1 MLSAG
6 VASYNSVVF
15 ALLFATTSWPS
26 FCAALPSFKQLLRRG
41 DLWLDYSSPTPSP
54 EDGPPL
60 SANAIRDPAYLPYH
74 IGAIVGAYG
83 VSLIIIALL
92 LLALLK
98 TRRIRIR
105 NGELPE
111 EERGLLA
118 FNTFTQQFLSEEE
131 YKKQLEQHQNQQFQ
145 AEQYQAGQFHPEQFQ
160 QEQFYPEQQQLGQSL
175 GQKLSLQ
182 TDLPPH
188 TRNYSLPSASP
199 LTARDRLGGPLSPAK
214 SQFSIATAH
223 SPTSTIL
230 ACGIDLSVDQTIVG
244 RDRAMAQNQLEEMYR
259 HVMEQERAKAEGR
272 AYEPPPMLTS
282 PSTKSV
288 NTMPPTPGSTK
299 RERNKPSNLNL
310 AQDNKKE
317 SRGSSLLSFLKS
329 PRKNKAQ
336 GSGMV
341 ISSPILTPM
350 SGTFP
355 RHDEQEMNPIP
366 PRHYA
371 PPAPPPVPQGTSD
384 LPFRRAGNNAGSS
397 SQHLPTPDIS
407 PVSTQSIDSRIDA
420 AVGRPLTA
428 GRREPSHNRDHSA
441 ATDAEPPSAT
451 SSTSTSGLV
460 GLPTSPKP
468 GVNRFPSLDSLPASP
483 RPGQQSFS
491 RPNAPSAVRAGGAL
505 PFRAYEPAVTSPS
518 AASFGTTKQTVFTR
532 ADPNGALSPGMPTGG
547 RTPWTGAPVPYTP
560 YQPFS
565 PVIPVTPSLMS
576 KADRKRMRKLEP
588 KTPTLE
594 MVRDTDD
601 VW

>member
-6 VASYNSVVF
+6 VSSYNKAAF

-26 FCAALPSFKQLLRRG
+26 FCAALPSIQQLLRRG

-60 SANAIRDPAYLPYH
+60 SANAVRDPAYLPIH

-83 VSLIIIALL
+83 FALVIVAIL

-98 TRRIRIR
+98 TRRTHIR

-118 FNTFTQQFLSEEE
+118 FNPFTQQFLSEEE
-131 YKKQLEQHQNQQFQ
+131 YKKQLEQYQLQ
-145 AEQYQAGQFHPEQFQ
+145 AEQYQAGQQHPQQFQ
-160 QEQFYPEQQQLGQSL
+160 QEQFQPEQQQQYLGHNL

-182 TDLPPH
+182 TDLPAH

-230 ACGIDLSVDQTIVG
+230 ACGIDLSVDQTVVG

-310 AQDNKKE
+310 AQDTKKE
-317 SRGSSLLSFLKS
+317 SRSSSLLNFLKS
-329 PRKNKAQ
+329 PRKNKVQ

-355 RHDEQEMNPIP
+355 RQEEQELNTIP

-371 PPAPPPVPQGTSD
+371 PLAPPPLPQGSSSD
-384 LPFRRAGNNAGSS
+384 LPFRRNNHAGSS

-420 AVGRPLTA
+420 AVAAPR
-428 GRREPSHNRDHSA
+428 HHQRDNSNE
-441 ATDAEPPSAT
+441 EPPSAT
-451 SSTSTSGLV
+451 SSTSGLV

-468 GVNRFPSLDSLPASP
+468 GVNRFPSMDSLPASP
-483 RPGQQSFS
+483 RPGQTSFN
-491 RPNAPSAVRAGGAL
+491 RPNPPSAVRAGGAL

-532 ADPNGALSPGMPTGG
+532 PDRDNGLPTGQ

-565 PVIPVTPSLMS
+565 PVIPVTPSLLS
-576 KADRKRMRKLEP
+576 KKERKMMRKLEP

>member
-1 MLSAG
+1 MLPAG
-6 VASYNSVVF
+6 VSSYNKAAF

-26 FCAALPSFKQLLRRG
+26 FCAALPSFKQLPRRG

-60 SANAIRDPAYLPYH
+60 SANAVRDPAYLPYH

-83 VSLIIIALL
+83 VSLVIVALL

-98 TRRIRIR
+98 TRRTRIR

-118 FNTFTQQFLSEEE
+118 YNPLTQQFQQFLSEDD
-131 YKKQLEQHQNQQFQ
+131 YKKQLEQYQVEQLEQEQQYQQQQFL
-145 AEQYQAGQFHPEQFQ
+145 
-160 QEQFYPEQQQLGQSL
+160 QEQHQQQLGQGL

-182 TDLPPH
+182 TNLSPH

-230 ACGIDLSVDQTIVG
+230 ACGIDLSVDQTVVG

-310 AQDNKKE
+310 TQDSKKE
-317 SRGSSLLSFLKS
+317 SRGSSLLNFLKS

-355 RHDEQEMNPIP
+355 RQEEQEMNTIP
-366 PRHYA
+366 HRYYA
-371 PPAPPPVPQGTSD
+371 PPVPPPVPHGTSD
-384 LPFRRAGNNAGSS
+384 LPFRRNAGSS

-420 AVGRPLTA
+420 AVAPNNRH
-428 GRREPSHNRDHSA
+428 HNRDNSN
-441 ATDAEPPSAT
+441 DEPPSAT
-451 SSTSTSGLV
+451 SSTSGLV

-468 GVNRFPSLDSLPASP
+468 GVNRFPSMDSLPVSP
-483 RPGQQSFS
+483 RPGQTSFS
-491 RPNAPSAVRAGGAL
+491 RPNPPSAVRAGGAL

-532 ADPNGALSPGMPTGG
+532 PDRDNGPLTGG
-547 RTPWTGAPVPYTP
+547 QRTPWTGAPVPYTP

-565 PVIPVTPSLMS
+565 PVIPVTPSLMG
-576 KADRKRMRKLEP
+576 KKERKMMKKLEP

>member
-6 VASYNSVVF
+6 VPSYNKAAF

-26 FCAALPSFKQLLRRG
+26 FCAALPSFQQLLRRG

-60 SANAIRDPAYLPYH
+60 SANAVRDPSYLPIH

-83 VSLIIIALL
+83 FALVIVAIL

-98 TRRIRIR
+98 TRRTHIR

-118 FNTFTQQFLSEEE
+118 FNPFTQQFLSEEE
-131 YKKQLEQHQNQQFQ
+131 YKKQLEQYQVQ
-145 AEQYQAGQFHPEQFQ
+145 AEQYQAGQLQPEH
-160 QEQFYPEQQQLGQSL
+160 QQQYLGHNL

-182 TDLPPH
+182 TDLPAH

-230 ACGIDLSVDQTIVG
+230 ACGIDLSVDQTVVG

-310 AQDNKKE
+310 AQDSKKE
-317 SRGSSLLSFLKS
+317 SRSSSLLNFLKS
-329 PRKNKAQ
+329 PRKSKAQ

-350 SGTFP
+350 TGTFP
-355 RHDEQEMNPIP
+355 RQEEQEMNTIP

-371 PPAPPPVPQGTSD
+371 PPVPPPVPHGGSSD
-384 LPFRRAGNNAGSS
+384 LPFRRNNNVGSS

-420 AVGRPLTA
+420 AVAAPRH
-428 GRREPSHNRDHSA
+428 HNRDNSN
-441 ATDAEPPSAT
+441 DEPPSAT
-451 SSTSTSGLV
+451 SSTSGLV

-468 GVNRFPSLDSLPASP
+468 GVNRFPSMDSLPASP
-483 RPGQQSFS
+483 RPGQTSFS

-532 ADPNGALSPGMPTGG
+532 PDRDAGLPTGQ

-565 PVIPVTPSLMS
+565 PVIPVTPSLLS
-576 KADRKRMRKLEP
+576 KKERKMMRRLEP